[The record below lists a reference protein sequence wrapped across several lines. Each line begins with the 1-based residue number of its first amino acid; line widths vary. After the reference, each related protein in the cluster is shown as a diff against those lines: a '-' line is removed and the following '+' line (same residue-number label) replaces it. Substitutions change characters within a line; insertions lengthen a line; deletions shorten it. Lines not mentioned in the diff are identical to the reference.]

1 MAERVRLAVSEQAAR
16 AGQVALAVPLAA
28 DRAAEAERE
37 PEQEPAREAGCS
49 PPYRQP

>member
-16 AGQVALAVPLAA
+16 ADQTALAVPV
-28 DRAAEAERE
+28 AAEAEGE
-37 PEQEPAREAGCS
+37 PEPEAVQGTAREAGCS